1 VEISDLTIFKQ
12 VAESGGITSAAQQLN
27 RVPSNITARIQKLE
41 EELGK
46 ALFVR
51 EKNRLRISVAGEQ
64 LLVYA
69 DKILHLARK
78 AKDEL
83 LGNEPQGEL
92 KVGAMEA
99 VAATRLVTPLMA
111 FHKAWPNIQLN
122 VNTAPT
128 GKLIEQ
134 ILEGELDMA
143 FVADPLKDA
152 RLNIIP
158 VYQETLVLVSS
169 LAHKTIKNPTDLN
182 NEPTLL
188 GFNHRCAYRTRLTE
202 WLEQSGS
209 MARVVEIHSYHTLLS
224 CVAAGM
230 GVGIVPLAL
239 LEQYPFKE
247 NIKMH
252 PLPVKWRKS
261 VTSIIWRHDSVKASM
276 QAFAKIVT
284 EPC

>member
-1 VEISDLTIFKQ
+1 MEISDLIIFKQ
-12 VAESGGITSAAQQLN
+12 VVESGGITPAAQQLN

-69 DKILHLARK
+69 EKILNLVHK
-78 AKDEL
+78 AKHEL
-83 LGNEPQGEL
+83 QANEPQGQL
-92 KVGAMEA
+92 KIGTMEA
-99 VAATRLVTPLMA
+99 VAATRLVTPLMD
-111 FHKAWPNIQLN
+111 FHRVWPNIQLN
-122 VNTAPT
+122 LNTAPS

-134 ILEGELDMA
+134 IISGELDMA
-143 FVADPLKDA
+143 FVADPLNDP
-152 RLNIIP
+152 RLNIIE

-169 LAHKTIKNPTDLN
+169 LSHKSIKKPSDLS

-188 GFNHRCAYRTRLTE
+188 GFNHHCAYRNRLTG

-209 MARVVEIHSYHTLLS
+209 VARMVEISSYHTLLS
-224 CVAAGM
+224 CVVAGM
-230 GVGIVPLAL
+230 GVGIVPIVL
-239 LEQYPFKE
+239 LQQYPFKE
-247 NIKMH
+247 NIQMH
-252 PLPVKWRKS
+252 PLPAKWRKS

-276 QAFAKIVT
+276 QEFVKIVMAN
-284 EPC
+284 